1 MKMSVVRQPRNEI
14 DFADS
19 KFGLQD
25 VAYIKH
31 QKCHGVIMLA
41 SRLTVIS
48 LLNSMLAPAPARF
61 VAPSHVHEEPLPG
74 DAIKM
79 DEAISATSIIL
90 DSVE

>member
-1 MKMSVVRQPRNEI
+1 MPRCNHAG
-14 DFADS
+14 FTPDS
-19 KFGLQD
+19 D
-25 VAYIKH
+25 
-31 QKCHGVIMLA
+31 
-41 SRLTVIS
+41 LT
-48 LLNSMLAPAPARF
+48 LNSMLAPAPARF